1 MQNVLCIGYIEW
13 IQFSSSDQC
22 CSGTGSKMIYNVM
35 SNLCDYVQTSSGDT
49 WQRLVDYDTNGCTA
63 GYVDLSAYGSIL
75 TEENCNDETFV
86 PIGYSEVLE
95 GDNVISCE
103 DETSVSFIDS
113 TFLSICICTSSSL
126 TQQFNCVS
134 FSLRSL
140 LLSALTS
147 QVLSALSQA
156 L

>member
-1 MQNVLCIGYIEW
+1 MMQIVFCTGYIEW

-63 GYVDLSAYGSIL
+63 GYVDLSAYGSLL
-75 TEENCNDETFV
+75 TEDNCNDENFV

-95 GDNVISCE
+95 GENVISCE

-113 TFLSICICTSSSL
+113 IYSFLFAFASL
-126 TQQFNCVS
+126 P
-134 FSLRSL
+134 R
-140 LLSALTS
+140 
-147 QVLSALSQA
+147 
-156 L
+156 